1 MKPSSSQN
9 IKYVLMHSSTV
20 LLSEILS
27 KWKIYIGPTEKFSVS
42 QEEQNRHS
50 LLVQLKN
57 LARAMAIIT
66 TSTFKHTNIA
76 NYRTP
81 T

>member
-27 KWKIYIGPTEKFSVS
+27 KWKIYIGPTEKFSLS

-50 LLVQLKN
+50 LLVQLSN
-57 LARAMAIIT
+57 
-66 TSTFKHTNIA
+66 
-76 NYRTP
+76 
-81 T
+81 